1 MDKFTYVD
9 TDGNKK
15 EIVIQ
20 DDDLTFVQKDKEIN
34 DVKLNTKPT
43 TFFVM
48 PYIDLLKIN
57 LQL

>member
-9 TDGNKK
+9 TEGNKK
-15 EIVIQ
+15 EFVIQ
-20 DDDLTFVQKDKEIN
+20 NPLH
-34 DVKLNTKPT
+34 
-43 TFFVM
+43 FFVM